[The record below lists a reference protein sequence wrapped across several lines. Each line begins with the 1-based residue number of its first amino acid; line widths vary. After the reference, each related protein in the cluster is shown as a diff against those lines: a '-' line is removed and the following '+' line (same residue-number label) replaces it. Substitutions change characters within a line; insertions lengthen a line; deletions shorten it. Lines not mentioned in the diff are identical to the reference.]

1 MTTNFLKG
9 FTATILMVFSIM
21 TSNLFAFSPEDSTE
35 ISVKDEIQF
44 EIKKTD
50 AEWKKQLTPLQFKVT
65 RRKGTELPY
74 ENAYFDEKRSGKY
87 NCICC
92 GNELFT
98 SKEKYDSGTGWPSFN
113 RPYDENN
120 IIKEL
125 DITLFMIVT
134 EVMCRKCGAHLGHV
148 FDDGP
153 EPTGLR
159 YCINSAALNFIYDK

>member
-1 MTTNFLKG
+1 MNFLKT
-9 FTATILMVFSIM
+9 FTAAISIVSTIMI
-21 TSNLFAFSPEDSTE
+21 SNVLAFTPEDSTE
-35 ISVKDEIQF
+35 TMGLHEAQF
-44 EIKKTD
+44 EIRKTD
-50 AEWKKQLTPLQFKVT
+50 AEWKNQLTPLQFKVT

-74 ENAYFDEKRSGKY
+74 ENAYYDEKRSGKY

-98 SKEKYDSGTGWPSFN
+98 SKEKYDSGTGWPSFYE
-113 RPYDENN
+113 PSVEDN
-120 IIKEL
+120 ILKDL
-125 DITLFMIVT
+125 DIAIFMIVT

-159 YCINSAALNFIYDK
+159 YCINSAALNFIEDK